1 MFYQNT
7 YVLILRNI
15 LNKNSALKE
24 LKAKDGWCG
33 GEEVLMTDDLRVI
46 NKAKIEFW
54 I

>member
-24 LKAKDGWCG
+24 LKAKDG
-33 GEEVLMTDDLRVI
+33 
-46 NKAKIEFW
+46 
-54 I
+54 